1 MLRTKYRCILSL
13 NISVDVAK
21 CVESF
26 HKFIK
31 YIHFLSATKNDLSP
45 LNNLFMARIE
55 HIIMSSYAKKKLQ
68 LCSVTQYQCRRR
80 QMGEK
85 FHKFTQYTHF
95 LFVTKYFLSRMNNL
109 FMVRFQLIS
118 MSSYAK
124 NKLEMCSVTQHQCKR
139 RQMCENIHKFTQ
151 YSPFLYV
158 AKNDLSRLNN
168 LFMARFQFIRKCYYV
183 KNKLQLCSVTQH
195 QCRHRQMC
203 EQFHKFTQYTHFC
216 LLLKMIFLD
225 WAINSCQGFN
235 SLGCPLMLRTN
246 YRCAQLLNIIVDVAK
261 CVENFRKFTQYTHF
275 LSVAKNDLSW
285 LNNLFMA
292 WFQFI
297 RKSYYAKNKLKM
309 CSVTQHQCRHRQMCE
324 QFHKLTQYTHFC
336 LLLKMTFL
344 DWTIYLWQGFNS

>member
-124 NKLEMCSVTQHQCKR
+124 NKLEMCSVTQHQCK
-139 RQMCENIHKFTQ
+139 QMCENIHKFTQ
-151 YSPFLYV
+151 YNPFC
-158 AKNDLSRLNN
+158 
-168 LFMARFQFIRKCYYV
+168 M
-183 KNKLQLCSVTQH
+183 LQ
-195 QCRHRQMC
+195 
-203 EQFHKFTQYTHFC
+203 
-216 LLLKMIFLD
+216 
-225 WAINSCQGFN
+225 
-235 SLGCPLMLRTN
+235 
-246 YRCAQLLNIIVDVAK
+246 
-261 CVENFRKFTQYTHF
+261 
-275 LSVAKNDLSW
+275 
-285 LNNLFMA
+285 
-292 WFQFI
+292 
-297 RKSYYAKNKLKM
+297 
-309 CSVTQHQCRHRQMCE
+309 
-324 QFHKLTQYTHFC
+324 
-336 LLLKMTFL
+336 KMTCL
-344 DWTIYLWQGFNS
+344 A